1 MGTLSL
7 HRSDWSDSMPV
18 CPSCNYK
25 EDYNFCRM
33 CGTQVRHT
41 FANQEDQPFYPL
53 KDRIITDDNE
63 PKHQAILSHTYDLV
77 CAITEDGIY
86 EYASPSYAKTL
97 GVYPDELIG
106 QHVLIN
112 AYPEDKHIISTTLA
126 NMSKTKDASTFEYRK
141 FHVNG
146 TIVLLECKGAPI
158 ITSTGEIEG
167 FVFVSRDVTE
177 KRQAEKKIRNS
188 EKLSVIGHLA
198 ASIAHEVRNPLTT
211 IKGFVQLFSE
221 TQQPKKTMIYRDLIQ
236 HELSQIEH
244 IITEFMSL
252 AKQEY
257 VYTDNLVIT
266 DLLDEVLKQFEPV
279 TGVKNI
285 RIFRHYPKEHPLLV
299 SGQKTQLTQVFIHII
314 QNAIDSMESGGK
326 LAVSIEK
333 SARETL
339 CIVIKDNGCGIDS
352 KRIPHIG
359 EPFYTTKER
368 GIGLGLTICNKI
380 INEHNGFFHVSSE
393 KNDGT
398 SITITLPMKTT
409 ELYVVEA

>member
-1 MGTLSL
+1 
-7 HRSDWSDSMPV
+7 
-18 CPSCNYK
+18 
-25 EDYNFCRM
+25 
-33 CGTQVRHT
+33 
-41 FANQEDQPFYPL
+41 
-53 KDRIITDDNE
+53 
-63 PKHQAILSHTYDLV
+63 
-77 CAITEDGIY
+77 
-86 EYASPSYAKTL
+86 
-97 GVYPDELIG
+97 
-106 QHVLIN
+106 
-112 AYPEDKHIISTTLA
+112 
-126 NMSKTKDASTFEYRK
+126 
-141 FHVNG
+141 
-146 TIVLLECKGAPI
+146 
-158 ITSTGEIEG
+158 
-167 FVFVSRDVTE
+167 
-177 KRQAEKKIRNS
+177 
-188 EKLSVIGHLA
+188 
-198 ASIAHEVRNPLTT
+198 
-211 IKGFVQLFSE
+211 
-221 TQQPKKTMIYRDLIQ
+221 MIYRDLIQ

-266 DLLDEVLKQFEPV
+266 DLLDEVLKQFEPA

-285 RIFRHYPKEHPLLV
+285 HIFRHYPKEHPLLV

-409 ELYVVEA
+409 GLYVVEA